1 MCPESQEQICLVAW
15 RPHGTSTDPFPKHVF
30 LSQSIE
36 SILGGGGWLVVET
49 GFLSVALAVLKLA
62 L

>member
-1 MCPESQEQICLVAW
+1 MCGQ
-15 RPHGTSTDPFPKHVF
+15 RPHGTSPDPFPKHVF